1 MRTSTAGTVDG
12 VSVETTEPTWG
23 APEPKQ
29 PQWGRRQTVL
39 AVGVAAAIAA
49 LGGAAIYAATDGG
62 SPVGD
67 PPLHGMPAGPHGMN
81 PPPWSTSGPPRNPAP
96 ALHGE
101 FVLQEGAGG
110 FTTVLTQT
118 GTVTATAPGT
128 ITVRSADG
136 FTQTYSMRA
145 DDQPLAINDKVTV
158 RGSRTD
164 GTPTAISVSTQRN

>member
-1 MRTSTAGTVDG
+1 MDG

-23 APEPKQ
+23 APGHKE

-39 AVGVAAAIAA
+39 AAGVAAVIAI

-62 SPVGD
+62 SPPGG
-67 PPLHGMPAGPHGMN
+67 PAFHGMPAGPPGMN
-81 PPPWSTSGPPRNPAP
+81 PPPWSPDGPPGMDPAS

-101 FVLQEGAGG
+101 FVLEGAGG

-136 FTQTYSMRA
+136 FTQTYSTRA
-145 DDQPLAINDKVTV
+145 DAQPVAINDKVTV
-158 RGSRTD
+158 RGTRTD
-164 GTPTAISVSTQRN
+164 GMPTATSISTRRN